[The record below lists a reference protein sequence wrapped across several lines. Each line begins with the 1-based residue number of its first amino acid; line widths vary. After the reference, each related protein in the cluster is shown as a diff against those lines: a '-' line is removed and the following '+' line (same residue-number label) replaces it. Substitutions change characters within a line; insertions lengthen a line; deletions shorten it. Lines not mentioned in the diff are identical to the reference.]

1 MYFYWCA
8 HGPCLIKR
16 HQQQCKYILT
26 HDRSVRVTKKKT
38 EGHTIDASDF
48 LKKRTHDRSVRV
60 TKKKQ
65 KATRLMRA
73 IFLKREQNENKY
85 R

>member
-1 MYFYWCA
+1 
-8 HGPCLIKR
+8 
-16 HQQQCKYILT
+16 
-26 HDRSVRVTKKKT
+26 
-38 EGHTIDASDF
+38 
-48 LKKRTHDRSVRV
+48 HDRSVRV